1 MTHPLDRAERVV
13 NILLD
18 RAIKAVMQYA
28 EFTGLNPLEAP
39 ESYIVSHVFD
49 HLPRSEAIGVLE
61 VTYNSIY
68 RWDHNATAAFSG
80 PLPFDQIDQK
90 RVDLV
95 LFEPGDVLAE
105 APIWGLV
112 EFNRGDGYWGDVLK
126 LRPLLGGLKTVEF
139 AAACD
144 LFYPEED
151 PDWPDRAAK
160 HAEQFGDKLIVS
172 HRREQIL
179 VEGKNRTLQGFAW
192 LMSRSSCQSYPEV
205 LPPM

>member
-18 RAIKAVMQYA
+18 RAIKAVMRYT
-28 EFTGLNPLEAP
+28 EFTGLNPQEAP

-61 VTYNSIY
+61 VTYNSIWK
-68 RWDHNATAAFSG
+68 WDHTATDDGSG

-95 LFEPGDVLAE
+95 LFEPRDVLAE

-112 EFNRGDGYWGDVLK
+112 EFKRGGGY
-126 LRPLLGGLKTVEF
+126 
-139 AAACD
+139 
-144 LFYPEED
+144 
-151 PDWPDRAAK
+151 
-160 HAEQFGDKLIVS
+160 
-172 HRREQIL
+172 
-179 VEGKNRTLQGFAW
+179 
-192 LMSRSSCQSYPEV
+192 
-205 LPPM
+205 